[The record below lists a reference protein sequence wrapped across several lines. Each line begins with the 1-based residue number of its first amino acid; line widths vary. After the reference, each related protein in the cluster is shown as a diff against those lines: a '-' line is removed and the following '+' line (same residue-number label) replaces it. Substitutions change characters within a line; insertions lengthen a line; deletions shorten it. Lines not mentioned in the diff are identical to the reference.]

1 MQPTDVSSHVVSR
14 SQLLGLSMRREEPCE
29 SLNAEGCESATWLPG
44 FVGIFRVF
52 GCLEHWLER
61 RALGLSWSAR
71 GFQ

>member
-1 MQPTDVSSHVVSR
+1 MQPTDVSR
-14 SQLLGLSMRREEPCE
+14 SQLLGLSITQGMRREEP
-29 SLNAEGCESATWLPG
+29 CESATWLPG